1 MTIGLLSKSHANS
14 GLSVINNEF
23 STPPGFHLFGYC
35 LHVVSVLV
43 VKDEHNDGSRPEFTS
58 LVFDSAQQSR
68 Q

>member
-23 STPPGFHLFGYC
+23 STPGFHLFGCC

-43 VKDEHNDGSRPEFTS
+43 VKDEHDDGSRPEFTS